1 MELGARVTGLIASC
15 DLADDQPPSPTE
27 DRFEVAEM
35 AQLASGDLVLLRNL
49 GWTEGC
55 VGGYWRSSIDEV
67 LSCVENVVLPDE
79 DDLNPEPHPW
89 EWLATLAVER
99 GISVTAEQLREV
111 PYKIYL
117 SDRVLKFCEVP
128 P

>member
-1 MELGARVTGLIASC
+1 MTSSRVTALIASC

-35 AQLASGDLVLLRNL
+35 AQLENGDLVLLRNL

-55 VGGYWRSSIDEV
+55 VGGYWRSSISEV
-67 LSCVENVVLPDE
+67 LAEVEKVVLPDE
-79 DDLNPEPHPW
+79 DDLDPEPHPW
-89 EWLATLAVER
+89 EWLATLAARR
-99 GISVTAEQLREV
+99 GLPVTAEHLREV

-117 SDRVLKFCEVP
+117 SDRVLKYCS
-128 P
+128 

>member
-1 MELGARVTGLIASC
+1 MMTGSRVTGLIASC
-15 DLADDQPPSPTE
+15 DLSDDQPPSPTE

-35 AQLASGDLVLLRNL
+35 AQLESGDLVLLRNL

-67 LSCVENVVLPDE
+67 LSSVENVVLPDE
-79 DDLNPEPHPW
+79 DSLNPEPHPW
-89 EWLATLAVER
+89 EWLATLAAER
-99 GISVTAEQLREV
+99 GLSVTAEQLREL

-128 P
+128 S